1 MIRSMTGYSRRRREE
16 ADLSL
21 AVGIKSTNHRSLDL
35 QVRLPVEL
43 EALDPV
49 VRRLVKDRV
58 TRGHVEVT
66 VSVEGAGAGDLH
78 IDETL
83 LAAYAHACQK
93 LRDQYGFS
101 SPPDPV
107 ALLRVPGIV
116 AAANGAIAPDVM

>member
-16 ADLSL
+16 ADLSV

-43 EALDPV
+43 EPLDPL

-66 VSVEGAGAGDLH
+66 VSVEGAGTAELH
-78 IDETL
+78 VDEKL
-83 LAAYAHACQK
+83 LAAYANACQK

-101 SPPDPV
+101 AMPDPV
-107 ALLRVPGIV
+107 ALLRIPGMV
-116 AAANGAIAPDVM
+116 